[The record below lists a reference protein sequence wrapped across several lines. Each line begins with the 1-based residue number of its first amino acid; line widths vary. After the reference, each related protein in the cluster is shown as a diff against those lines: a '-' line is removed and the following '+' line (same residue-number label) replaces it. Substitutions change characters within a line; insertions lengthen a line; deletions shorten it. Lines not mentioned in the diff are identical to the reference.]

1 VLRNKIYFGLKPL
14 IPRGIRM
21 KIRSRVAQRIRK
33 RVTDIWPMMP
43 GSESP
48 PEGWPGWPDG
58 KKFAFVLTHDVE
70 GRAGLSKC
78 RQLMQLELDAGFRS
92 SFNFIPEG
100 NYKVPRELREE
111 LMRNGFEVGIHD
123 LKHDGRL
130 FASQRQFKQL
140 AGRINRYVR
149 EWGATGFRSGFMLH
163 ELDWLHELDIEYDA
177 STFDTDP
184 FEPQPEGRH
193 TIFPFWIPG
202 PNGASPNYRARER
215 FPNQPPGSGEPSK
228 SGLDHPRQGYV
239 ELPYTLPQD
248 STLFL
253 LLREKTPE
261 IWMRKLDWIADH
273 GGMVLLDTHPDY
285 MAFDRLNGR
294 AGQYPSELYKEFL
307 TYVRSKH
314 SGAYWDALPREVAA
328 YIKQSESPAEP
339 LRIQPA
345 ASRERIW
352 VDRGNS
358 HQPALS
364 PPLAAID
371 SRQRLHGRRAAVLL
385 FSHYPADPRPRRA
398 AEALAKEGVTIDVIC
413 LRESEKESRRQT
425 INGVNVLRVPMR
437 RHRGGK
443 MSYVSQ
449 YTAFILTSFACL
461 AFRSL
466 TRRYDFVH
474 VHNMPDLLVFSAL
487 VPKALGAKVILDLHD
502 PMPELMQTIFKLREK
517 SFGVR
522 ILKRF
527 EKWSIRFADVV
538 LTVNL
543 ASKKIY
549 SSRSCAPEKIS
560 VVLNSPDDDIF
571 RFQPPRSRSLNGRD
585 TAQPFVILYHGSLVR
600 RNGFDLAVDALE
612 IVRKRIP
619 TARLMVCGAR
629 TPFFEEVMESARK
642 RGLQDIVEYA
652 GARNL
657 NQIVEAIESCDLGII
672 PNHRNIFTE
681 INTPTRIFEYLALGK
696 PVIAPQAQGIQDYFG
711 DEELVFFKL
720 GDASDLAQK
729 IEFAFFHPHDVEQ
742 IVKRGQEI
750 YLAHTWSRE
759 KLNLLKPISE
769 LL

>member
-1 VLRNKIYFGLKPL
+1 MLRNDIYYRLKPL
-14 IPRGIRM
+14 IPAALRM
-21 KIRSRVAQRIRK
+21 GLRRRIAARTRRRVSDVWPIMPASE
-33 RVTDIWPMMP
+33 RVPLGW
-43 GSESP
+43 S
-48 PEGWPGWPDG
+48 GWPEG
-58 KKFAFVLTHDVE
+58 KKFALVLTHDVE
-70 GRAGLSKC
+70 GKTGLEKC
-78 RQLMQLELDAGFRS
+78 RQLMRLEMELGFRS
-92 SFNFIPEG
+92 CFNFIPEG
-100 NYKVPRELREE
+100 TYQVPSQLREE
-111 LMRNGFEVGIHD
+111 LVRNGFEVGVHD
-123 LKHDGRL
+123 LNHDGRL
-130 FASQRQFKQL
+130 YRSRREFSEKAQK
-140 AGRINRYVR
+140 INHYLK
-149 EWGATGFRSGFMLH
+149 EWGAVGFRSGFMLNN
-163 ELDWLHELDIEYDA
+163 LDWLHELEIGYDM

-193 TIFPFWIPG
+193 TIFPFWVPG
-202 PNGASPNYRARER
+202 PKGASLNS
-215 FPNQPPGSGEPSK
+215 QPPGSRKPSK
-228 SGLDHPRQGYV
+228 SAADQPRPGYG

-285 MAFDRLNGR
+285 IAFDRLNGR
-294 AGQYPSELYKEFL
+294 ADEYPSELYKEFL
-307 TYVRSKH
+307 TYVRSKY
-314 SGAYWDALPREVAA
+314 SGEYWDALPREVAA
-328 YIKQSESPAEP
+328 YVKQSQSPAGP
-339 LRIQPA
+339 LRIRSA

-352 VDRGNS
+352 VDGANS
-358 HQPALS
+358 HQPVLS
-364 PPLAAID
+364 PPLAAVD
-371 SRQRLHGRRAAVLL
+371 SRWRFQGKRAAVLL

-398 AEALAKEGVTIDVIC
+398 AEALAKEGVMIDLIC
-413 LRESEKESRRQT
+413 LRESEKEPRRQT

-437 RHRGGK
+437 RHRGGR

-449 YTAFILTSFACL
+449 YSAFILTSFACL

-466 TRRYDFVH
+466 TRRYDLVH

-502 PMPELMQTIFKLREK
+502 PMPELMQTIFKLREE
-517 SFGVR
+517 SLGVR

-543 ASKKIY
+543 ACKKIY
-549 SSRSCAPEKIS
+549 SSRSCAPEKIT
-560 VVLNSPDDDIF
+560 VVLNSPDEDIF
-571 RFQPPRSRSLNGRD
+571 RFQPPRSKSLNGRD
-585 TAQPFVILYHGSLVR
+585 PAQPFVILYHGSLVR

-612 IVRKRIP
+612 IVSKRIP
-619 TARLMVCGAR
+619 TARLMVCGEH
-629 TPFFEEVMESARK
+629 TLFFEEVMESARK
-642 RGLQDIVEYA
+642 RGLQEIVQYL

-696 PVIAPQAQGIQDYFG
+696 PVIAPQARGIQDYFG
-711 DEELVFFKL
+711 EEELIFFKL
-720 GDASDLAQK
+720 GDAGDLARQ
-729 IEFAFFHPHDVEQ
+729 IEFVFFHPHDLER
-742 IVKRGQEI
+742 IVQRGQEI